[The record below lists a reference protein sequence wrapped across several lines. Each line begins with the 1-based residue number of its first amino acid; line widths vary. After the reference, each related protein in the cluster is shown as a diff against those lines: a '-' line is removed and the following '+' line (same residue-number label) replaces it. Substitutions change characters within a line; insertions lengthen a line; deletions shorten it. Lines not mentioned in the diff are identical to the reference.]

1 MSGVLSVATS
11 ADVGEFV
18 GASADAHVVCSCVC
32 KVDEGNCLSGILGSI
47 PAFNLR
53 CQWFEGS
60 FLSRLCFSKLELVLS
75 QAKNW
80 ELLHHKQIF
89 SRT

>member
-1 MSGVLSVATS
+1 MARFRLSGYSDKFFGGGSS
-11 ADVGEFV
+11 A
-18 GASADAHVVCSCVC
+18 VVCSCVR

-53 CQWFEGS
+53 CQWFEGN

-75 QAKNW
+75 LAKNW